1 MSIPTRHTLAA
12 YGALGFPYAAAFI
25 ALQVVVPTWYAEN
38 TALSLSVV
46 GLVMLVARLMD
57 TVTDPVVGWL
67 SDRSRARIGRRKVFV
82 VCAAPFV
89 AVAVWRL
96 FMPSADAGGAYLL
109 FWTVAVYIAGTVALV
124 PMSAWAAELSEE
136 YHERSRITGARVT
149 FGLAGTLV
157 ALVVVALTAEVPDDP
172 LGSALTG
179 IVGLFVVSLVVTTL
193 WAWRVVPDSAPDVAP
208 DTGSSS
214 QSWTALKPLFTSKNP
229 FRQLLVGFLLNAV
242 GNAIPAS
249 LFLLYVTHV
258 LQREAQVG
266 LLLFVYF
273 VAAALSVPVWV
284 ALARRIGKHPAWVL
298 GILLACAFFIITP
311 FISASTAGWFWL
323 VVVVTGFATGADL
336 ALPSAMNADVI
347 EWDELENGLRRPGLF
362 FAMWGTA
369 TKLSYALAIGI
380 AFPLLEAGG
389 FDAGVDNDAPA
400 LLWLAVLY
408 GGPAILFKLAALWV
422 MRRYPITEARHT
434 EIRASLAA
442 RGGAA
447 DSSR

>member
-136 YHERSRITGARVT
+136 YHER
-149 FGLAGTLV
+149 
-157 ALVVVALTAEVPDDP
+157 
-172 LGSALTG
+172 
-179 IVGLFVVSLVVTTL
+179 
-193 WAWRVVPDSAPDVAP
+193 VVPDSAPDDDP

-311 FISASTAGWFWL
+311 FISASTADWFWL

-347 EWDELENGLRRPGLF
+347 EWDELENGLRL
-362 FAMWGTA
+362 TQ
-369 TKLSYALAIGI
+369 
-380 AFPLLEAGG
+380 
-389 FDAGVDNDAPA
+389 
-400 LLWLAVLY
+400 
-408 GGPAILFKLAALWV
+408 
-422 MRRYPITEARHT
+422 
-434 EIRASLAA
+434 
-442 RGGAA
+442 AA